1 MTTFLL
7 IRHGDTDAIGQT
19 LAGWT
24 PGWHLNARGKQQA
37 ERLAQRLAERPIRA
51 VYTSPLERTV
61 ETAEPIARRHGLEA
75 QLVEALGEIR
85 LGEWE
90 GRPFKELDPREDWR
104 KFNAFRSGTRA
115 PGGELMIET
124 QTRMVQQIT
133 SLCERHPSDT
143 VALVSHADPL
153 RAVVAYFL
161 GMPLDLVS
169 RLEIGPASLT
179 VLQVH
184 GWGARVLSLNE
195 TESQ

>member
-7 IRHGDTDAIGQT
+7 IRHGDTDAIGQVM
-19 LAGWT
+19 AGWT

-37 ERLAQRLAERPIRA
+37 ERLAQRLSDRPIRA
-51 VYTSPLERTV
+51 IYTSPLERTM
-61 ETAEPIARRHGLEA
+61 ETAEPIARRHGLEP
-75 QLVEALGEIR
+75 QQVEALGEIR

-90 GRPFKELDPREDWR
+90 GRPFTELDRREDWR

-133 SLCERHPSDT
+133 LLRERHPEET
-143 VALVSHADPL
+143 IAVVSHADPL
-153 RAVVAYFL
+153 RALIAYFF
-161 GMPLDLVS
+161 GMPLDLIS
-169 RLEIGPASLT
+169 RLEIGPASLS

-184 GWGARVLSLNE
+184 GWGARVLGLNE
-195 TESQ
+195 MESQ

>member
-7 IRHGDTDAIGQT
+7 IRHGDNDAIGQIM
-19 LAGWT
+19 AGWT
-24 PGWHLNARGKQQA
+24 PEWHLNARGKQQA
-37 ERLAQRLAERPIRA
+37 ERLAQRLAARPIRA
-51 VYTSPLERTV
+51 IYTSPLERAV
-61 ETAEPIARRHGLEA
+61 ETAEPIARQHGLEL
-75 QLVEALGEIR
+75 QQVEALGEIR

-90 GRPFKELDPREDWR
+90 GRPIAELDRREDWR

-133 SLCERHPSDT
+133 SLCERHPDDT
-143 VALVSHADPL
+143 IAVVSHADPL
-153 RAVVAYFL
+153 RAVIAYFL
-161 GMPLDLVS
+161 GMPLDLVQ
-169 RLEIGPASLT
+169 RLEIGPASLS

-195 TESQ
+195 TEN